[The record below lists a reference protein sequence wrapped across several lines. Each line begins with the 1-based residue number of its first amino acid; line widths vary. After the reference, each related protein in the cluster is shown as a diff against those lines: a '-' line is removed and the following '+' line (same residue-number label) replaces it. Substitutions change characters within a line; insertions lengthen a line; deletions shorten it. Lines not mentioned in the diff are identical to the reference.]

1 MKRCV
6 EFMKS
11 NLPYI
16 CMILSNL
23 VFAGTVL
30 FSKVAIAN
38 GMNPYVFGAYRQAFA
53 TLALAPFAFFLERKN
68 SAPLS
73 FNLLCKIFL
82 AAMSGIT
89 LCINLF
95 NLSLNYIPATFVT
108 ATSNAIP
115 AITFVLA
122 ILLRVES
129 FSITQWHGVA
139 MVLGSMLCV
148 CGALL
153 VTLVKGPPVHL
164 TSTHKDNSNPT
175 MGCRSKVDCIKGCLI
190 IISAQTA
197 LSFWLVM
204 QGLMLKIYPNK
215 LRLTALQ
222 CFFSCIQTLVWAVA
236 VDRNISA
243 WKLRWDFNL
252 LAVAYCWYNVQWGEL
267 LDENLG
273 NTKEGTRLC
282 SSIYSSFF
290 YMHSHL
296 LSINME
302 GDTPLGK
309 DVGGFILLVCG
320 LYGVLWGKHKE
331 GKIKPSIEQK
341 SETKEETV

>member
-16 CMILSNL
+16 FMILSNL

-108 ATSNAIP
+108 ATANAIP

-122 ILLRVES
+122 ILL
-129 FSITQWHGVA
+129 
-139 MVLGSMLCV
+139 
-148 CGALL
+148 
-153 VTLVKGPPVHL
+153 
-164 TSTHKDNSNPT
+164 
-175 MGCRSKVDCIKGCLI
+175 
-190 IISAQTA
+190 
-197 LSFWLVM
+197 
-204 QGLMLKIYPNK
+204 
-215 LRLTALQ
+215 
-222 CFFSCIQTLVWAVA
+222 SCIQTLLWAVA

-243 WKLRWDFNL
+243 WKLGWDINL
-252 LAVAYCWYNVQWGEL
+252 LAVAYCGIMFNGVSYWMRIWVIQRRGPVFAAAFTPVSFICTAIFSVLIWKEILHWG
-267 LDENLG
+267 
-273 NTKEGTRLC
+273 
-282 SSIYSSFF
+282 S
-290 YMHSHL
+290 
-296 LSINME
+296 
-302 GDTPLGK
+302 
-309 DVGGFILLVCG
+309 VGGFIILVCG

>member
-1 MKRCV
+1 MKRSV

-53 TLALAPFAFFLERKN
+53 TVALAPFAFFLERKN

-252 LAVAYCWYNVQWGEL
+252 LAVAYCGIMFNGVSYWMRIWVIQRRGPVFAAAFTPVSFICTAIFSVLIWKEILHWG
-267 LDENLG
+267 
-273 NTKEGTRLC
+273 
-282 SSIYSSFF
+282 S
-290 YMHSHL
+290 
-296 LSINME
+296 
-302 GDTPLGK
+302 
-309 DVGGFILLVCG
+309 VGGFILLVCG